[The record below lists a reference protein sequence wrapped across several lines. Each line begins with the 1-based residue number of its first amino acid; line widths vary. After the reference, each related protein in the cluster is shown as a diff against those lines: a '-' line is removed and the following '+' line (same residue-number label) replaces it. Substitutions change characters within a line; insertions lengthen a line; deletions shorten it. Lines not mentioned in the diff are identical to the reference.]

1 MYLSIDHI
9 DRKDIRF
16 ETKELVR
23 HVQGPREVDWSNL
36 IVWHKIC
43 CTNPTLPGSLVS
55 MPKAR
60 LPAF

>member
-23 HVQGPREVDWSNL
+23 HMQGPREVDWSNL
-36 IVWHKIC
+36 IVLAQDLLHK
-43 CTNPTLPGSLVS
+43 PDL
-55 MPKAR
+55 AR
-60 LPAF
+60 VTCVNAES